1 MSIACLLTTHVV
13 VATPGTGAVYSTA
26 ARLSRGSRAG
36 IIAAFGCTL
45 GVLPHIVAATT
56 RLAAILHAS
65 AIAFQVIKWLGVAY
79 FLHHLFEAVKRRLPI
94 RRGRFHRRNQDAG
107 FDQPVPHHLQRPVVV
122 LNVRVSARRPPRGPG
137 VRTHTVTESLPTS
150 RPATRSNMTS
160 IGPSPSSP
168 VRRLS
173 PNGAG
178 PEGPLPG
185 HRPACS

>member
-107 FDQPVPHHLQRPVVV
+107 FDQPVPHHLQRPRGR
-122 LNVRVSARRPPRGPG
+122 LERPRLSAPPTPWAGRAHAHRHRILADIQTGDP
-137 VRTHTVTESLPTS
+137 VEHDLHRSLPFLA
-150 RPATRSNMTS
+150 REAT
-160 IGPSPSSP
+160 I
-168 VRRLS
+168 
-173 PNGAG
+173 A
-178 PEGPLPG
+178 
-185 HRPACS
+185 